1 MIKVSI
7 IVPIYN
13 VEKYLKT
20 CIESILNQT
29 LKEIEIICINDGS
42 TDTSLDILNSFSEK
56 DKRIRIIN
64 KSNSG
69 YGATMNIGL
78 SVAEGQYIGIVEP
91 DDYIKENM
99 FEELY
104 ILAEKNSADIVKSD
118 FYYYFGERNQ
128 ARKTGKISRYFAN
141 RVTSVKKYPE
151 LLKIQPSI
159 WSAIYKKELIDKHK
173 IKFLETP
180 GASYQDTSFAFKCL
194 SLAQRLYFTT
204 NAYLYY
210 RLDNENSSV
219 NSKSKVF
226 AICKEF
232 DEITDFLN
240 SNIEIKNSVNGI
252 KLIRQYQTYF
262 WNLKRIDSSLREEF
276 IDKFSDTFKTYYEN
290 GEIEE
295 NFYKKIKK
303 SEFVCLVKDKKNFI
317 SKIQSKL
324 DKETLK
330 QKRRKLFS
338 IRINPSRISIVLFG
352 RQIIEI

>member
-29 LKEIEIICINDGS
+29 LEEIEIICINDGS

-64 KSNSG
+64 KLNSG

-78 SVAEGQYIGIVEP
+78 SVARGEYIGIVEP

-104 ILAEKNSADIVKSD
+104 NFAEKSSADIVKSD
-118 FYYYFGERNQ
+118 FYYYLGENNQ
-128 ARKTGKISRYFAN
+128 ARKTGKISCYIAN
-141 RVTSVKKYPE
+141 KPTNIKEYPE
-151 LLKIQPSI
+151 ILKIQPSI
-159 WSAIYKKELIDKHK
+159 WSAIYKREFIEKYQ

-194 SLAQRLYFTT
+194 CLAERLYFTT

-219 NSKSKVF
+219 NSHSKVF
-226 AICKEF
+226 AICREF
-232 DEITDFLN
+232 EEITDFLN
-240 SNIEIKNSVNGI
+240 SNIEIKNYVNTI

-262 WNLKRIDSSLREEF
+262 WNLKRIDPSLREEF
-276 IDKFSDTFKTYYEN
+276 IGNFSDTFKIYYEN
-290 GEIEE
+290 GEIDA
-295 NFYKKIKK
+295 NFYGKIKK
-303 SEFVCLVKDKKNFI
+303 REFLYLIKDKKNFI

-324 DKETLK
+324 DKEASK

-352 RQIIEI
+352 RQVIEL

>member
-13 VEKYLKT
+13 VERYLKT

-29 LKEIEIICINDGS
+29 LTEIEIICINDGS
-42 TDTSLDILNSFSEK
+42 TDSSLDILHSFSEK

-69 YGATMNIGL
+69 YGSTMNMGL
-78 SVAEGQYIGIVEP
+78 SAAEGEYIGIVEP
-91 DDYIKENM
+91 DDFIKNNM

-104 ILAEKNSADIVKSD
+104 NLAKNNFADIVKSD
-118 FYYYFGERNQ
+118 FYYYFGENNQ

-141 RVTSVKKYPE
+141 KVTSIKEHPE
-151 LLKIQPSI
+151 VLKIQPSI

-219 NSKSKVF
+219 NSHSKVF
-226 AICKEF
+226 AICREF
-232 DEITDFLN
+232 EEITDFLN
-240 SNIEIKNSVNGI
+240 ANKTLKEYTNTI
-252 KLIRQYQTYF
+252 KLIKQYQTYF
-262 WNLKRIDSSLREEF
+262 WNLKRIDSSFRNEF
-276 IDKFSDTFKTYYEN
+276 IDKFSDTFKEYYMN
-290 GEIEE
+290 GEIDE
-295 NFYKKIKK
+295 NFYKKISKK
-303 SEFVCLVKDKKNFI
+303 EFNSLIKNKKNYI
-317 SKIQSKL
+317 SKIQSTL
-324 DKETLK
+324 DKETIK
-330 QKRRKLFS
+330 IKRRKLFS

-352 RQIIEI
+352 RQVVEV